1 MMEQEAPDCC
11 EERELHRDAMHIV
24 RRALPDETRLHDL
37 AELYKLF
44 SDYSRVK
51 LLYLLAEAEQE
62 LCVCDITEL
71 MEINQSAVSNHLR
84 LLRSSKLIKY
94 RKEGKN
100 TFYSVADS
108 HVRTILRQGM
118 EHFEEEIGER

>member
-1 MMEQEAPDCC
+1 M
-11 EERELHRDAMHIV
+11 
-24 RRALPDETRLHDL
+24 
-37 AELYKLF
+37 
-44 SDYSRVK
+44 
-51 LLYLLAEAEQE
+51 
-62 LCVCDITEL
+62 CDITEL